1 MSWFPLWPHIMLFL
15 LENSSVLGW
24 PLHISSTI
32 PVWTLSGCRG
42 PSDKDACSGALLPSN
57 GKRLPHTQRRSA
69 PLRLP
74 VRGQTGDQ
82 GTEQVGAKGERPP
95 HWANWFNRW
104 CRAGQACRWTAVNR
118 CKEDA
123 SVMDAKG
130 CQLPPPGCGFGQN
143 STLLQVL
150 LHYFQ
155 LICTNKHT
163 HTHTRSQIW
172 FIEINVDSALRPR
185 WSSHNGGAGRPLMGV
200 SDWFQAWLALIESPQ
215 EAPGNHRPTPELF
228 HQKQDGAEIC
238 RMPSSFSRIPIEV
251 QYILGTYYLW
261 NWIDFCHQLHPSMAK
276 QLRVMDHFMCH
287 SMLP

>member
-32 PVWTLSGCRG
+32 PPWTLSGCRG

-74 VRGQTGDQ
+74 VRGQTGDRGPNKSGPKEKGLHTGQ
-82 GTEQVGAKGERPP
+82 NGSTDDAVQDRHVGGRL
-95 HWANWFNRW
+95 
-104 CRAGQACRWTAVNR
+104 WTGVNG
-118 CKEDA
+118 EDA

-163 HTHTRSQIW
+163 Q
-172 FIEINVDSALRPR
+172 
-185 WSSHNGGAGRPLMGV
+185 GARYGL
-200 SDWFQAWLALIESPQ
+200 
-215 EAPGNHRPTPELF
+215 
-228 HQKQDGAEIC
+228 
-238 RMPSSFSRIPIEV
+238 
-251 QYILGTYYLW
+251 
-261 NWIDFCHQLHPSMAK
+261 
-276 QLRVMDHFMCH
+276 
-287 SMLP
+287 